1 MKKTRYFI
9 VWPIVFLYLFL
20 CTGCRKKTEVPYKI
34 DGVDNSI
41 VENISVPSKVVED
54 TEVSLKIPKVS
65 YHLVDKKEILIRANY
80 IIGEFSTN
88 FSRSSDARKKNIR
101 NAAKKVH
108 QTVVYPQE
116 EFSISKCLTPFTE
129 ENGYFPAGTFVN
141 GKVIN
146 SLGGGVCQVSSTLY
160 NAVLDAELTVTER
173 HPHSMA
179 VSYVEVGRD
188 AAIAEDQKDF
198 RFMNNLDVPI
208 VIEAIVTN
216 YDTLL
221 FRIRCVNQVRDKNRE
236 VTYETKILEEIEPDE
251 PVIVYDPTQPED
263 YLRVIQSA
271 YKGYKAEV
279 YRITKVNGVEV
290 ERVRISYNEYQASP
304 QYMVVGKKVGLN
316 QGK

>member
-9 VWPIVFLYLFL
+9 IWPIVFLSLFL
-20 CTGCRKKTEVPYKI
+20 CMGCKKGTKVPYKI
-34 DGVDNSI
+34 EDTDNSI

-54 TEVSLKIPKVS
+54 AEVSLKTPKVS
-65 YHLVDKKEILIRANY
+65 YQLVDKKEILIRANY

-108 QTVVYPQE
+108 QTVIYPE
-116 EFSISKCLTPFTE
+116 EVFSISERLLPFTK
-129 ENGYFPAGTFVN
+129 ENGYYPAGTFVN
-141 GKVIN
+141 GRVIN
-146 SLGGGVCQVSSTLY
+146 SLGGGVCQVSTTLY
-160 NAVLDAELTVTER
+160 NAVLDAELTVVER

-198 RFMNNLDVPI
+198 RFMNNLDVPV
-208 VIEAIVTN
+208 VIEAITTN
-216 YDTLL
+216 YDVLV
-221 FRIRCVNQVRDKNRE
+221 FRIRCVNQVRDINRE

-251 PVIVYDPTQPED
+251 PVIVYDSTKPED
-263 YLRVIQSA
+263 YVLVVQSA

-279 YRITKVNGVEV
+279 YRVIKINGVEV
-290 ERVRISYNEYQASP
+290 ERVRISYNEYEASP
-304 QYMVVGKKVGLN
+304 QHMVVGKR
-316 QGK
+316 